1 MRESVLY
8 TGIDSRK
15 VGRTSVPAARACVQ
29 RLRMPSMSPYTLL
42 GAPEAASP
50 RFTRLIDGSGTAFPN
65 TEFPTYRKWNDPRQ
79 LPCLQFGR
87 PGIRGTYAISI
98 SRGRPQKGRSNWA
111 NLITWNDWGGGYDHV
126 PLKVVNGVSSGS
138 GYAASTLWLKPIRT
152 RYLFSMKQCLA
163 YARTA
168 TAGVLGD
175 IKWALG
181 EYDLTQASGLRV
193 DGNSCECSQHTEEYN
208 CKL

>member
-1 MRESVLY
+1 MLTVW
-8 TGIDSRK
+8 T
-15 VGRTSVPAARACVQ
+15 
-29 RLRMPSMSPYTLL
+29 
-42 GAPEAASP
+42 
-50 RFTRLIDGSGTAFPN
+50 
-65 TEFPTYRKWNDPRQ
+65 
-79 LPCLQFGR
+79 
-87 PGIRGTYAISI
+87 
-98 SRGRPQKGRSNWA
+98 
-111 NLITWNDWGGGYDHV
+111 TWNTRDLRYLHKQGPAPKRTLQLCEPHYLDDWGGGYDHV